1 VAAAVRSTTD
11 ALRPQVQ
18 RSDSAAAP
26 GIDAAGPTVAAAALA
41 PAVPAQVTRGSAAA
55 GLVVDREREYPR
67 EGADSYGAL
76 PDTAMVYD
84 GSLPASPLAG
94 DALYSRGEAA

>member
-1 VAAAVRSTTD
+1 V
-11 ALRPQVQ
+11 
-18 RSDSAAAP
+18 SA
-26 GIDAAGPTVAAAALA
+26 T
-41 PAVPAQVTRGSAAA
+41 
-55 GLVVDREREYPR
+55 LVVEREREYPR

-76 PDTAMVYD
+76 PDTAVVYD